1 MDDRQATEFIAS
13 KEYDGI
19 LSALRR
25 VSHKSQHSNLTKS
38 LRELK
43 TELQSAARR
52 VVGVRLTRKPIGATA
67 KSAAGWMSRGELLAK
82 AEVASQA
89 GRITA
94 HELASVEAALNMGR
108 VPDAEGM
115 SRILGT
121 PLAKSECANDA
132 PSIKRLLAELPEVL
146 ETGRIDSTE
155 AARAETLLNMGER
168 IDDDLARRIVGAPR

>member
-52 VVGVRLTRKPIGATA
+52 VVGVRLTRKPISATA
-67 KSAAGWMSRGELLAK
+67 KLTS
-82 AEVASQA
+82 
-89 GRITA
+89 
-94 HELASVEAALNMGR
+94 
-108 VPDAEGM
+108 
-115 SRILGT
+115 
-121 PLAKSECANDA
+121 
-132 PSIKRLLAELPEVL
+132 
-146 ETGRIDSTE
+146 
-155 AARAETLLNMGER
+155 
-168 IDDDLARRIVGAPR
+168 GAPPRAASGSSHPSA